1 MTILVTGGMG
11 FIGSNFIRRYLSK
24 TGEMVINVDCCT
36 YAGNPL
42 TLVDLAARAVNYK
55 HVHMDIGY
63 DVGIRTMLQTYKPHT
78 IFHFAAESHVDNS
91 IHNSTPFL
99 KTNVFGTVNLL
110 EQVRMVN
117 PEILFVHV
125 STDEVFGSL
134 GLQDPPF
141 NEKTPYAPRSPYA
154 ASKAAADHFVRAYAT
169 THGLRTIVTNCSNN
183 YGPFQHPEK
192 FIPTVIR
199 KAIAGE
205 KVPVYGSGLNVRDWL
220 HVEDHCDAL
229 MQIAERGKV
238 GETYCIGGG
247 TQKTNLHLAM
257 EILGILGLGY
267 DQIQM
272 VEDRK
277 GHDFRYDI
285 DGSKLYKDIGWK
297 PYVRFDR
304 GLDKTIG
311 WYLRNAEW
319 VKSCLER
326 SE

>member
-11 FIGSNFIRRYLSK
+11 FIGSNFIRRFLSQNNEK
-24 TGEMVINVDCCT
+24 VVNIDCLT

-42 TLVDLAARAVNYK
+42 TLIDLAARGVNYD
-55 HVHMDIGY
+55 HVNMDICY
-63 DVGIRTMLQTYKPHT
+63 DVGIRTMLQTHKPHT

-91 IHNSTPFL
+91 IHNSSPFL
-99 KTNVFGTVNLL
+99 QTNVFGTVNLL

-125 STDEVFGSL
+125 STDEVFGTL
-134 GLQDPPF
+134 NLKDPPF
-141 NEKTPYAPRSPYA
+141 TEKTPYAPRSPYA
-154 ASKAAADHFVRAYAT
+154 ASKAAADHFVRAYAV
-169 THGLRTIVTNCSNN
+169 THKLRTIITNCSNN
-183 YGPFQHPEK
+183 YGPYQHPEK

-199 KAIAGE
+199 KALAGE
-205 KVPVYGSGLNVRDWL
+205 MVPVYGTGLNIRDWL
-220 HVEDHCDAL
+220 HVEDHCAAL
-229 MQIAERGKV
+229 IDIVERGRV

-257 EILGILGLGY
+257 EILGYMGIGY

-285 DGSKLYKDIGWK
+285 DSDKLYLHTGWK
-297 PYVRFDR
+297 PQIRFDR
-304 GLDKTIG
+304 GLGKTVD
-311 WYLRNAEW
+311 WYVRNQEW